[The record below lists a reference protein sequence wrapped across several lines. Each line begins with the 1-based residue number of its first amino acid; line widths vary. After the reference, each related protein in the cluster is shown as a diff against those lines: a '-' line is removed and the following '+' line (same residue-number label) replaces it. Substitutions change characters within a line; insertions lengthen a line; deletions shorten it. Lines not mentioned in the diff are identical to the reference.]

1 MNLVVLYILFM
12 LLLTGGC
19 LAGIHRLRRRDRIAR
34 GVKP

>member
-19 LAGIHRLRRRDRIAR
+19 LEWIRRLVRRDRIAR